1 MAGGKETPRQKMIGM
16 MYLVLTALLALN
28 VSKTILDA
36 FVAIEEN
43 TQKSNGMQV
52 DRGSEF
58 IADVSNE
65 INSTDGKENA
75 DKLRKLKKV
84 MKQMKQV
91 DQLSASL
98 IKEIDQ
104 VKMELL
110 RESGEEVTTV
120 KPQDNQTIIWEK
132 GEGCKPIRM
141 NLKAVQA
148 QDEYDIPMYILI
160 GDDIRNPTGKGKKIW
175 QDYNGFRSKL
185 IQTIGTYREGKKA
198 YSINPKAI
206 NSYKSNQDLKKQVE
220 QMIRSSKVNLRDDEE
235 ILSTIY
241 MNLTKPERVT
251 QNDIEGVHWIG
262 QTFDHAPL
270 VAALASLS
278 SMQQDILSAR
288 SLALSHLKSKVSV
301 GEYSFNSIV
310 GLVYGPEIA
319 NAGDEVELNVMMAA
333 FDSDNQPTVTY
344 NGNSFRGTQGKGLIK
359 TKVGSGTEMTLNGTV
374 SIKNKSGQTKTENW
388 KHTIKIM
395 RPQGT
400 VSLPQLNVLYK
411 GYNNIVEGVA
421 SGYDQT
427 SLIGNGVSL
436 SKSGSQHIAKV
447 TTSARTANIDI
458 YGINSVSKKR
468 VKLGSFP
475 FRIMTLPNPE
485 FFFGAVEEG
494 GKISPAEKNLF
505 TRYKNSPLD
514 ARFTILNWEL
524 SLNTAPRP
532 EKGKGSQISAE
543 ATKLLKQGRP
553 GTIVNIKMDY
563 VGPDQV
569 VRKKIASFVL

>member
-43 TQKSNGMQV
+43 TQKSNDMQV
-52 DRGSEF
+52 NRGSEI

-65 INSTDGKENA
+65 INSTNGKENA
-75 DKLRKLKKV
+75 EKLRKLKKV

-91 DQLSASL
+91 DQLSANL
-98 IKEIDQ
+98 IQEIDE

-110 RESGEEVTTV
+110 RESGEEVATI
-120 KPQDNQTIIWEK
+120 KPQDNNTIIWEK

-141 NLKAVQA
+141 NLKAVEA

-160 GDDIRNPTGKGKKIW
+160 GDDIKNPTGKGKKIW
-175 QDYNGFRSKL
+175 NDYNGFRSKL

-220 QMIRSSKVNLRDDEE
+220 QMIRSSKANLRDDEE
-235 ILSTIY
+235 IISTIY

-251 QNDIEGVHWIG
+251 QNDIEEVHWIG

-319 NAGDEVELNVMMAA
+319 NAGDEVGLNVMMAA

-359 TKVGSGTEMTLNGTV
+359 TKVGSGTEMTLSGTV

-388 KHTIKIM
+388 SHTIKIM

-400 VSLPQLNVLYK
+400 VSLPKMNVLYK
-411 GYNNIVEGVA
+411 GYDNLIEGVA

-447 TTSARTANIDI
+447 TTSGRTANIDI
-458 YGINSVSKKR
+458 YGVNSVSKKR

-505 TRYKNSPLD
+505 SRYKNSPLD
-514 ARFTILNWEL
+514 AKFTILNWEL

-532 EKGKGSQISAE
+532 EKGKGNRISDE
-543 ATKLLKQGRP
+543 ATKLLRQGRP
-553 GTIVNIKMDY
+553 GTIVNVKMDY

>member
-58 IADVSNE
+58 ISDVSNE
-65 INSTDGKENA
+65 IVSTNPKENA
-75 DKLRKLKKV
+75 EKLRKLKKV

-98 IKEIDQ
+98 IREIDQ

-110 RESGEEVTTV
+110 KESGEEVSTV
-120 KPQDNQTIIWEK
+120 KPDDRETIIWEK
-132 GEGCKPIRM
+132 GNGCRPARM
-141 NLKAVQA
+141 NLMAVQA
-148 QDEYDIPMYILI
+148 KDQYDIPMYILI
-160 GDDIRNPTGKGKKIW
+160 GDDIKNPTGKGKKIW
-175 QDYNGFRSKL
+175 NDYNGFRSKL
-185 IQTIGTYREGKKA
+185 IQAMGTYREGKNSF
-198 YSINPKAI
+198 SINPKAI
-206 NSYKSNQDLKKQVE
+206 NSFKNNQDLRKQVK
-220 QMIRSSKVNLRDDEE
+220 QMLLSSKANLRDDEE
-235 ILSTIY
+235 ILSSIY

-251 QNDIEGVHWIG
+251 QNELSGVHWIG

-278 SMQQDILSAR
+278 SMQQDVLSAR
-288 SLALSHLKSKVSV
+288 SLALAHLKSKVAV
-301 GEYSFNSIV
+301 GEYSFNRIV

-319 NAGDEVELNVMMAA
+319 NVGDEVELNVMMAA

-344 NGNSFRGTQGKGLIK
+344 NGNSFRGTEGKGLIK
-359 TKVGSGTEMTLNGTV
+359 TKVGSGTEMTLSGTV
-374 SIKNKSGQTKTENW
+374 SIKNKSGIEKKENW
-388 KHTIKIM
+388 THTIKIM
-395 RPQGT
+395 KPQGT
-400 VSLPQLNVLYK
+400 VSLPRLNVLYK

-427 SLIGNGVSL
+427 ILSGNGVSL

-447 TTSARTANIDI
+447 STSGKTASIDI
-458 YGINSVSKKR
+458 YGINSVSKKK
-468 VKLGSFP
+468 VKLGSYS
-475 FRIMTLPNPE
+475 FRVMTLPNPE

-494 GKISPAEKNLF
+494 GKISKDEKNLF
-505 TRYKNSPLD
+505 SRYKNSPLD
-514 ARFTILNWEL
+514 AKFSILNWEL
-524 SLNTAPRP
+524 SLNTAPKP
-532 EKGKGSQISAE
+532 EKGKGNRISDE
-543 ATKLLKQGRP
+543 ATRLLKQGKP
-553 GTIVNIKMDY
+553 GTIVNIRMEY
-563 VGPDQV
+563 VGPDQI
-569 VRKKIASFVL
+569 VRKKLASFVL

>member
-52 DRGSEF
+52 DRGSEL
-58 IADVSNE
+58 IADVSSE
-65 INSTDGKENA
+65 ISSTDGKENA
-75 DKLRKLKKV
+75 EKLRKLKKV

-91 DQLSASL
+91 DELSANL
-98 IKEIDQ
+98 IQEIDQ

-110 RESGEEVTTV
+110 RESGEEVTTI
-120 KPQDNQTIIWEK
+120 KPQDNNTIIWEK

-175 QDYNGFRSKL
+175 NDYNGFRSKL
-185 IQTIGTYREGKKA
+185 IQTIGTYGEGKKA

-220 QMIRSSKVNLRDDEE
+220 QMIRSSKANLRDDEE
-235 ILSTIY
+235 IISSIY

-310 GLVYGPEIA
+310 GLVYGPGIA

-359 TKVGSGTEMTLNGTV
+359 TKVGLGTETTLSGTV

-388 KHTIKIM
+388 SHTIKIM

-447 TTSARTANIDI
+447 TTSGRTANIDI
-458 YGINSVSKKR
+458 YGVNSVSKKR

-514 ARFTILNWEL
+514 AKFTILNWEL

-532 EKGKGSQISAE
+532 EKGKGNRISDE
-543 ATKLLKQGRP
+543 ATKLLRQGRP
-553 GTIVNIKMDY
+553 GTIVNVKMDY

-569 VRKKIASFVL
+569 IRKKIASFVL

>member
-52 DRGSEF
+52 DRGSEI

-65 INSTDGKENA
+65 INSTNGKENA
-75 DKLRKLKKV
+75 EKLRKLKKV

-110 RESGEEVTTV
+110 RESGEEVATV
-120 KPQDNQTIIWEK
+120 KPQDSQTIIWEK

-206 NSYKSNQDLKKQVE
+206 NSYKSNQDLKRQVE

-241 MNLTKPERVT
+241 MNLTKPERVN

-278 SMQQDILSAR
+278 SMQQDVLSAR

-344 NGNSFRGTQGKGLIK
+344 NGNSFRGTEGKGLIK

-388 KHTIKIM
+388 AHTIKIM

-411 GYNNIVEGVA
+411 GYSNIVEGVA

-427 SLIGNGVSL
+427 VLDGNGVSL
-436 SKSGSQHIAKV
+436 SKSGNQHIAKV
-447 TTSARTANIDI
+447 TTSGRTATIDVF
-458 YGINSVSKKR
+458 GVNSVSKKR

-475 FRIMTLPNPE
+475 FRVMTLPNPD
-485 FFFGAVEEG
+485 FFFGAAEEG
-494 GKISPAEKNLF
+494 GKISPMEKNLIA
-505 TRYKNSPLD
+505 RYKNSPLD
-514 ARFTILNWEL
+514 AKFTVLNWEL
-524 SLNTAPRP
+524 SLSTAPKP
-532 EKGKGSQISAE
+532 EKGKGSRISE
-543 ATKLLKQGRP
+543 EGTRLLRQGKP
-553 GTIVNIKMDY
+553 GTIVIVRTEYM
-563 VGPDQV
+563 GPDQI
-569 VRKKIASFVL
+569 VRKKTASFVL

>member
-52 DRGSEF
+52 DRGSEL
-58 IADVSNE
+58 ISDVSDE
-65 INSTDGKENA
+65 INSTNEKENA
-75 DKLRKLKKV
+75 EKLRKLKKV
-84 MKQMKQV
+84 MKQMQEV
-91 DQLSASL
+91 DQLSASM
-98 IKEIDQ
+98 IREIDQ

-110 RESGEEVTTV
+110 KESGEEVSIV
-120 KPQDNQTIIWEK
+120 RPQDNETIIWQK
-132 GEGCKPIRM
+132 GEGCRPIRM
-141 NLKAVQA
+141 NLKAVEA

-175 QDYNGFRSKL
+175 EDYNGFRSKL
-185 IQTIGTYREGKKA
+185 IETVGTYSEGKKN
-198 YSINPKAI
+198 YSIHPKAI
-206 NSYKSNQDLKKQVE
+206 NTYKNNQDLKKQVD
-220 QMIRSSKVNLRDDEE
+220 QMIKSSKANLRDDEE

-251 QNDIEGVHWIG
+251 QNDIDGVHWIG

-278 SMQQDILSAR
+278 SLQQDILSSR
-288 SLALSHLKSKVSV
+288 SLALSHLKTKVAV
-301 GEYSFNSIV
+301 GEYSFNRIV

-344 NGNSFRGTQGKGLIK
+344 NGNAFRGTEGKGLIK

-388 KHTIKIM
+388 SHTIKIM

-427 SLIGNGVSL
+427 ILNGNGVSL
-436 SKSGSQHIAKV
+436 SKSGNQHIAKV
-447 TTSARTANIDI
+447 TTSGRTANIDV
-458 YGINSVSKKR
+458 YGVNSVSKKR

-505 TRYKNSPLD
+505 SRYKNSPLD
-514 ARFTILNWEL
+514 AKFTILNWEL

-532 EKGKGSQISAE
+532 EKGKGSRISEE
-543 ATKLLKQGRP
+543 ATRLLRQGRP

>member
-58 IADVSNE
+58 IADVSSE

-110 RESGEEVTTV
+110 RESGEEITTI
-120 KPQDNQTIIWEK
+120 KPQDNNTIIWEK

-160 GDDIRNPTGKGKKIW
+160 GDDIKNPTGKGKKIW
-175 QDYNGFRSKL
+175 NDYNGFRSKL

-220 QMIRSSKVNLRDDEE
+220 QMIRLSKANLRDDEE

-251 QNDIEGVHWIG
+251 QNDVEGVHWIG

-270 VAALASLS
+270 VAAIASLS

-288 SLALSHLKSKVSV
+288 SLALAHLKSKVSV

-310 GLVYGPEIA
+310 GLVYGPEVA
-319 NAGDEVELNVMMAA
+319 NAGDEINLNVMMAA

-344 NGNSFRGTQGKGLIK
+344 NGNSFTGTGGKGVIK

-388 KHTIKIM
+388 SHTIKIM

-400 VSLPQLNVLYK
+400 VSLPKMNVLYK
-411 GYNNIVEGVA
+411 GYDNLIEGVA

-447 TTSARTANIDI
+447 TTNGRTANIDI
-458 YGINSVSKKR
+458 YGVNSVSKKR

-505 TRYKNSPLD
+505 SRYKNSPLD
-514 ARFTILNWEL
+514 AKFTILNWEL

-532 EKGKGSQISAE
+532 EKGKGNRISDE
-543 ATKLLKQGRP
+543 ATKLLRQGRP
-553 GTIVNIKMDY
+553 GTIVNVKMDY